1 MKTALFKD
9 GIKEIVKSY
18 KRFISI
24 LLIVLLG
31 VGFFAGLRAAS
42 PDMKATVDQYFDS
55 LNVMDIQVISTLGLT
70 DDDVEA
76 IKNVQGIENAEGSYQ
91 ADAIVKIGEEEVV
104 VKLETFSN
112 NINKLN
118 LVEGK
123 LPENQSECVVEERF
137 LQGTG
142 HSIGD
147 TIEIDVDD
155 VTNDDGE
162 TEKLLKN
169 NKVTIVGTVKSPL
182 YISTERGSTKLG
194 SGVIDY
200 YVYIP
205 KENINIDMYTNIY
218 VAVSG
223 AKDLNSTSN
232 KYSDLVSEVEDNLE
246 AISEERREARYNELY
261 DSANSKIQ
269 DAQKELDDKKKD
281 AEKELDDA
289 QKEIDDGK
297 KEIEEGKAQI
307 ESNRNTAY
315 TEFANA
321 EAEIEN
327 GWDELE
333 SNKQTFENSKKEAE
347 EQIAEYQKQKETLE
361 QTNEQLNTLK
371 DNLKTANSTLEKLN
385 EQLESAETDEEKT
398 AIQAQITE
406 VNKNIQVLQATITG
420 IESELKNQGITDIKA
435 TIQAIESG
443 IEKANSE
450 LSDGEKQIKEAE
462 QQLKDAEAEL
472 QSQKNSTYYQLNQAE
487 EELQQAETEI
497 KDGEKELEDAKKEF
511 DEQIADA
518 EEKLQDAKDDLK
530 KLERP
535 EWYVLDRDMNTGYAS
550 YVQDTDR
557 VASLAEVFPVVFF
570 LVAALIS
577 LTSMNRMVEEER
589 VQIGTLKALGY
600 NKLQISRK
608 YIIYALLATIIGGII
623 GIFIGFNLIPKIIA
637 NMYAMVYEVPEV
649 ILQFNWDIA
658 TYGMAAAL
666 LCTVGATIYTCAK
679 VLRHKPATL
688 MRPKSPKPG
697 KRVILEKITFIWKR
711 LSFTAKV
718 TARNVFRYK
727 KRFLMTIIGVCGCT
741 SLIIA
746 GFALRDSIS
755 SMIPKQFG
763 EINKYNI
770 TISLKDEKTGEQ
782 LSNVEDEILQ
792 NEQITSLLSAN
803 VQSVKII
810 KDDNNQSI
818 KLIVPNDTNKL
829 NEFITLRDRK
839 KQDNTYTLDNSGVI
853 ITEKLSQLLNIKQGD
868 TITLE
873 NSDGDRRDVKVANI
887 TENYIMHYI
896 YMSPELYNEVFD
908 AKIQANQIY
917 AKTQEMTENEEDE
930 LGKKLLNNSNNI
942 SGVSFTSASE
952 DMFATVMD
960 NMDMVVW
967 ILIVAAGLL
976 ALVVLYNLLNANI
989 SERIRELATI
999 KVLGFYD
1006 REVYSYIARETII
1019 LTVIG
1024 ILLGLVGGYFL
1035 TMYVLK
1041 TCELDITMFDP
1052 EVSILSYVL
1061 GVVIT
1066 VFFAIIVNVVTYFSL
1081 KKIDMIE
1088 SLKSVE

>member
-1 MKTALFKD
+1 
-9 GIKEIVKSY
+9 
-18 KRFISI
+18 
-24 LLIVLLG
+24 
-31 VGFFAGLRAAS
+31 
-42 PDMKATVDQYFDS
+42 
-55 LNVMDIQVISTLGLT
+55 
-70 DDDVEA
+70 
-76 IKNVQGIENAEGSYQ
+76 
-91 ADAIVKIGEEEVV
+91 
-104 VKLETFSN
+104 
-112 NINKLN
+112 
-118 LVEGK
+118 
-123 LPENQSECVVEERF
+123 
-137 LQGTG
+137 
-142 HSIGD
+142 
-147 TIEIDVDD
+147 
-155 VTNDDGE
+155 
-162 TEKLLKN
+162 
-169 NKVTIVGTVKSPL
+169 
-182 YISTERGSTKLG
+182 
-194 SGVIDY
+194 
-200 YVYIP
+200 
-205 KENINIDMYTNIY
+205 MYTNIY

-269 DAQKELDDKKKD
+269 DAQKELDAKKKD
-281 AEKELDDA
+281 EEKELDDA

-487 EELQQAETEI
+487 EELQQAEKEL

-511 DEQIADA
+511 DEQISDA

-818 KLIVPNDTNKL
+818 QLIVPNDTNKL

>member
-123 LPENQSECVVEERF
+123 LPENESECVVEERF

-321 EAEIEN
+321 EADIEA

-371 DNLKTANSTLEKLN
+371 DNLKIANSTLEKLN
-385 EQLESAETDEEKT
+385 GQLESADTDEEKT

-406 VNKNIQVLQATITG
+406 VSKNIQILQTTITG
-420 IESELKNQGITDIKA
+420 IESELKNQGITDIET

-487 EELQQAETEI
+487 EELQQAEKEL

-518 EEKLQDAKDDLK
+518 EEKLQEAKDDLK

-770 TISLKDEKTGEQ
+770 TISLKDEKNGEQ
-782 LSNVEDEILQ
+782 LSNVENEILQ

-818 KLIVPNDTNKL
+818 QLIVPNDTNKL

>member
-487 EELQQAETEI
+487 EELQQAEKEL

-511 DEQIADA
+511 DEQISDA

-818 KLIVPNDTNKL
+818 QLIVPNDTNKL

-1066 VFFAIIVNVVTYFSL
+1066 VFFAIIVNVVTYFFL

>member
-1 MKTALFKD
+1 M
-9 GIKEIVKSY
+9 E
-18 KRFISI
+18 
-24 LLIVLLG
+24 
-31 VGFFAGLRAAS
+31 
-42 PDMKATVDQYFDS
+42 
-55 LNVMDIQVISTLGLT
+55 
-70 DDDVEA
+70 
-76 IKNVQGIENAEGSYQ
+76 
-91 ADAIVKIGEEEVV
+91 
-104 VKLETFSN
+104 
-112 NINKLN
+112 
-118 LVEGK
+118 
-123 LPENQSECVVEERF
+123 
-137 LQGTG
+137 
-142 HSIGD
+142 
-147 TIEIDVDD
+147 
-155 VTNDDGE
+155 
-162 TEKLLKN
+162 
-169 NKVTIVGTVKSPL
+169 
-182 YISTERGSTKLG
+182 
-194 SGVIDY
+194 
-200 YVYIP
+200 
-205 KENINIDMYTNIY
+205 
-218 VAVSG
+218 
-223 AKDLNSTSN
+223 
-232 KYSDLVSEVEDNLE
+232 
-246 AISEERREARYNELY
+246 
-261 DSANSKIQ
+261 
-269 DAQKELDDKKKD
+269 
-281 AEKELDDA
+281 
-289 QKEIDDGK
+289 
-297 KEIEEGKAQI
+297 
-307 ESNRNTAY
+307 
-315 TEFANA
+315 
-321 EAEIEN
+321 
-327 GWDELE
+327 
-333 SNKQTFENSKKEAE
+333 
-347 EQIAEYQKQKETLE
+347 
-361 QTNEQLNTLK
+361 
-371 DNLKTANSTLEKLN
+371 TANITLEKLN
-385 EQLESAETDEEKT
+385 EQLESADTDEEKT

-406 VNKNIQVLQATITG
+406 VNKNIQILQATITG

-511 DEQIADA
+511 DEQISDA

-818 KLIVPNDTNKL
+818 QLIVPNDTNKL

>member
-1 MKTALFKD
+1 
-9 GIKEIVKSY
+9 
-18 KRFISI
+18 
-24 LLIVLLG
+24 
-31 VGFFAGLRAAS
+31 
-42 PDMKATVDQYFDS
+42 
-55 LNVMDIQVISTLGLT
+55 
-70 DDDVEA
+70 
-76 IKNVQGIENAEGSYQ
+76 
-91 ADAIVKIGEEEVV
+91 
-104 VKLETFSN
+104 
-112 NINKLN
+112 
-118 LVEGK
+118 
-123 LPENQSECVVEERF
+123 
-137 LQGTG
+137 
-142 HSIGD
+142 
-147 TIEIDVDD
+147 
-155 VTNDDGE
+155 
-162 TEKLLKN
+162 
-169 NKVTIVGTVKSPL
+169 
-182 YISTERGSTKLG
+182 
-194 SGVIDY
+194 
-200 YVYIP
+200 
-205 KENINIDMYTNIY
+205 MYTNIY

-487 EELQQAETEI
+487 EELQQAEKEL

-511 DEQIADA
+511 DEQISDA

-818 KLIVPNDTNKL
+818 QLIVPNDTNKL

>member
-487 EELQQAETEI
+487 EELQQAEKEL

-511 DEQIADA
+511 DEQISDA

>member
-42 PDMKATVDQYFDS
+42 PDMKATVDEYFDE

-76 IKNVQGIENAEGSYQ
+76 IKNVQGVENAEGSYQ
-91 ADAIVKIGEEEVV
+91 ADAIVIVGEEEVV

-112 NINKLN
+112 DINKLN

-123 LPENQSECVVEERF
+123 LPENESECVVEERF
-137 LQGTG
+137 LEGTG

-147 TIEIDVDD
+147 TIEIDVED
-155 VTNDDGE
+155 VTTDDGE
-162 TEKLLKN
+162 TQKLLKN

-218 VAVSG
+218 LTVSG
-223 AKDLNSTSN
+223 AKELNSTSN
-232 KYSDLVSEVEDNLE
+232 KYSNLVSDVEDNLE
-246 AISEERREARYNELY
+246 AISEERREARYNQLY

-269 DAQKELDDKKKD
+269 DAQKELDDKKAD
-281 AEKELDDA
+281 AEKELEDA

-297 KEIEEGKAQI
+297 KEIEDGRAEV
-307 ESNRNTAY
+307 ETNRNTAY

-321 EAEIEN
+321 EAEIED

-333 SNKQTFENSKKEAE
+333 SQKQTFENSKKEAE
-347 EQIAEYQKQKETLE
+347 EQIAEYKEQKETLE

-371 DNLKTANSTLEKLN
+371 DNLETANNTLESLN
-385 EQLESAETDEEKT
+385 EQLENAETEEEKT

-406 VNKNIQVLQATITG
+406 VSKNIQILQATITG
-420 IESELKNQGITDIKA
+420 IETELENQGVTDIDA
-435 TIQAIESG
+435 TIKAIEAG
-443 IEKANSE
+443 INQANTE
-450 LSDGEKQIKEAE
+450 LSNGEKQIKKAE
-462 QQLKDAEAEL
+462 QQLKDAEEEL

-487 EELQQAETEI
+487 KELDQAEEDL
-497 KDGEKELEDAKKEF
+497 KDGEKELEDARKEF

-518 EEKLQDAKDDLK
+518 EKKLQDAKDDLK

-550 YVQDTDR
+550 YMQDTDR

-623 GIFIGFNLIPKIIA
+623 GVFIGFNLIPKIIA
-637 NMYAMVYEVPEV
+637 NMYVMVYEVPEV

-658 TYGMAAAL
+658 TLGMAAAL
-666 LCTVGATIYTCAK
+666 LCTVGATIYTCAN

-697 KRVILEKITFIWKR
+697 KRVLLEKITFIWKK

-755 SMIPKQFG
+755 SMIPNQFG
-763 EINKYNI
+763 EISKYNI
-770 TISLKDEKTGEQ
+770 SISLTEEISGDD
-782 LSNVEDEILQ
+782 LSKLEEEILQ
-792 NEQITSLLSAN
+792 NEQITSILSAN

-818 KLIVPNDTNKL
+818 QLIVPSDTSKL

-839 KQDNTYTLDNSGVI
+839 NKDNTYTLDKSGVI
-853 ITEKLSQLLNIKQGD
+853 ITEKLSQVLDIKQGD
-868 TITLE
+868 IITIE
-873 NSDGDRRDVKVANI
+873 NSDGDRREVTVSNI
-887 TENYIMHYI
+887 TENYLMHYI

-908 AKIQANQIY
+908 AKIQSNQIY
-917 AKTQEMTENEEDE
+917 AKTQEMTEEQENE
-930 LGKKLLNNSNNI
+930 LGKILLNNYDYI

-967 ILIVAAGLL
+967 ILIIAAGLL

-1019 LTVIG
+1019 LTIIG
-1024 ILLGLVGGYFL
+1024 ILFGLVGGYFL

-1041 TCELDITMFDP
+1041 TCELDITMFNP
-1052 EVSILSYVL
+1052 EVRILSYVL

-1066 VFFAIIVNVVTYFSL
+1066 VFFAVIVNVVTYFSL

>member
-123 LPENQSECVVEERF
+123 LPENESECVVEERF

-321 EAEIEN
+321 EADIEA

-371 DNLKTANSTLEKLN
+371 DNLKIANSTLEKLN
-385 EQLESAETDEEKT
+385 GQLESADTDEEKT

-406 VNKNIQVLQATITG
+406 VSKNIQILQTTITG
-420 IESELKNQGITDIKA
+420 IESELKNQGITDIET

-487 EELQQAETEI
+487 EELQQAEKEL

-518 EEKLQDAKDDLK
+518 EEKLQEAKDDLK

-782 LSNVEDEILQ
+782 LSNVENEILQ

-818 KLIVPNDTNKL
+818 QLIVPNDTNKL

-873 NSDGDRRDVKVANI
+873 NSDGDRREVKVANI

>member
-24 LLIVLLG
+24 LLIVVVG
-31 VGFFAGLRAAS
+31 VGFVAGLRVAS
-42 PDMKATVDQYFDS
+42 PDMKATVDQYFES

-487 EELQQAETEI
+487 EELQQAEKEL

-511 DEQIADA
+511 DEQISDA

-818 KLIVPNDTNKL
+818 QLIVPNDTNKL

>member
-42 PDMKATVDQYFDS
+42 PDMKATVDQYFDD
-55 LNVMDIQVISTLGLT
+55 LNVMDIQVVSTLGLT

-818 KLIVPNDTNKL
+818 QLIVPNDTNKL

-1006 REVYSYIARETII
+1006 REVYRYIARETII

>member
-1 MKTALFKD
+1 MKTALLKD
-9 GIKEIVKSY
+9 GIKVITKSY
-18 KRFISI
+18 KRFISL

-42 PDMKATVDQYFDS
+42 PDMKATVDKYFDD

-70 DDDVEA
+70 NNDLEA
-76 IKNVQGIENAEGSYQ
+76 IKNVENVENAEGSYQ
-91 ADAIVKIGEEEVV
+91 TDAIVKIDEEEVV
-104 VKLETFSN
+104 VKLESSCN
-112 NINKLN
+112 NINMLE
-118 LVEGK
+118 LTEGK
-123 LPENQSECVVEERF
+123 LPEDIDECVVEERF
-137 LQGTG
+137 LEETG
-142 HSIGD
+142 NSIGD
-147 TIEIDVDD
+147 TIEIEVDD
-155 VTNDDGE
+155 VINDDGE

-169 NKVTIVGTVKSPL
+169 NKLTIVGTVKSPL

-205 KENINIDMYTNIY
+205 KENINVDIFTNIY
-218 VAVSG
+218 VTVSG
-223 AKDLNSTSN
+223 AKELNSTSD
-232 KYSDLVSEVEDNLE
+232 KYSDLISEVEDNLE

-269 DAQKELDDKKKD
+269 DAQKELDEEKEK
-281 AEKELDDA
+281 AEKELEEA

-297 KEIEEGKAQI
+297 KEIEDGRAEVQ
-307 ESNRNTAY
+307 SNRNTAY
-315 TEFANA
+315 NEFLNA
-321 EAEIEN
+321 EEEIEE
-327 GWDELE
+327 GKAELE
-333 SNKQTFENSKKEAE
+333 SQKKTFENSKKEAE
-347 EQIAEYQKQKETLE
+347 EKIEEYKGQISTLE
-361 QTNEQLNTLK
+361 QTQKQLETLK
-371 DNLKTANSTLEKLN
+371 NNLETANTTLDTLN
-385 EQLESAETDEEKT
+385 KQLESAETEEEKDEL
-398 AIQAQITE
+398 QEQINE
-406 VNKNIQVLQATITG
+406 INVNIQTIQATITG
-420 IESELKNQGITDIKA
+420 IESELKNQGITDIDA
-435 TIQAIESG
+435 TISTIESG
-443 IEKANSE
+443 IEQANTE
-450 LSDGEKQIKEAE
+450 LSNGEKQIKDAEKQLEDAE
-462 QQLKDAEAEL
+462 QEL
-472 QSQKNSTYYQLNQAE
+472 QEQKNSTYYQLNQAE
-487 EELQQAETEI
+487 DELDQAEEEI
-497 KDGEKELEDAKKEF
+497 KDGEKELEEAKKEY
-511 DEQIADA
+511 DEKIAEA

-530 KLERP
+530 ELERP
-535 EWYVLDRDMNTGYAS
+535 EWYVLDRDTNTGYAS

-623 GIFIGFNLIPKIIA
+623 GLFIGFNILPNIIA
-637 NMYAMVYEVPEV
+637 SMYAMVYAVPEV

-658 TYGMAAAL
+658 TLGMAAAL

-679 VLRHKPATL
+679 ELRHNPATL
-688 MRPKSPKPG
+688 MRPKAPKPG
-697 KRVILEKITFIWKR
+697 KRVILEKIPFIWKR
-711 LSFTAKV
+711 LNFTAKV

-770 TISLKDEKTGEQ
+770 SISLKEEKNEDELNKIE
-782 LSNVEDEILQ
+782 EEILQ
-792 NEQITSLLSAN
+792 NEQINDVLGVN

-818 KLIVPNDTNKL
+818 QLIVPSDTSKL
-829 NEFITLRDRK
+829 SEFIVLRDRK
-839 KQDNTYTLDNSGVI
+839 NKENTYNLNNSGVI
-853 ITEKLSQLLNIKQGD
+853 VTEKLSQLLNIKQGD

-873 NSDGDRRDVKVANI
+873 NSDGDRRDVTVANI

-908 AKIQANQIY
+908 AKIESNQIY
-917 AKTQEMTENEEDE
+917 AKTVEMSETQEDE
-930 LGKKLLNNSNNI
+930 LGKTLLSDSEYI
-942 SGVSFTSASE
+942 SGVSFTSATE
-952 DMFATVMD
+952 GMFETVMD

-967 ILIVAAGLL
+967 ILIIAAGLL

-1019 LTVIG
+1019 LTIIG
-1024 ILLGLVGGYFL
+1024 IIFGLVGGYFL

-1052 EVSILSYVL
+1052 EVRILSYTL

>member
-487 EELQQAETEI
+487 EELQQAEKEL

-511 DEQIADA
+511 DEQISDA

-792 NEQITSLLSAN
+792 KEQITSLLSAN

-818 KLIVPNDTNKL
+818 QLIVPNDTNKL

>member
-371 DNLKTANSTLEKLN
+371 DNLETANITLEKLN
-385 EQLESAETDEEKT
+385 EQLESADTDEEKT

-406 VNKNIQVLQATITG
+406 VNKNIQILQATITG

-443 IEKANSE
+443 IVKANSE

-818 KLIVPNDTNKL
+818 QLIVPNDTNKL

>member
-321 EAEIEN
+321 EADIEA

-371 DNLKTANSTLEKLN
+371 DNLKIANSTLEKLN
-385 EQLESAETDEEKT
+385 GQLESADTDEEKT

-406 VNKNIQVLQATITG
+406 VSKNIQILQTTITG
-420 IESELKNQGITDIKA
+420 IESELKNQGITDIET

-487 EELQQAETEI
+487 EELQQAEKEL

-518 EEKLQDAKDDLK
+518 EEKLQEAKDDLK

-666 LCTVGATIYTCAK
+666 LCTVGATIYTCTK

-711 LSFTAKV
+711 LNFTAKV

-782 LSNVEDEILQ
+782 LSNVENEILQ

-810 KDDNNQSI
+810 KDDNNQNI
-818 KLIVPNDTNKL
+818 QLIVPNDTNKL

-873 NSDGDRRDVKVANI
+873 NSDGDRREVKVANI